1 MLAPS
6 KQLVRRSSAIGDRL
20 TAHYEYSPFG
30 QQTKAT
36 GSYAGSNPFRFSS
49 EYYDAETGLVY
60 YNYRDYDAKS
70 GRWLSRDPIGEAGGY
85 NLYRM
90 INNAPL
96 NGLDELG
103 NGPWKQIHGTNI
115 HVRGPET
122 HTPNAL
128 PHGHVQGYKRQ
139 IFPDGSQRP
148 HGSSG
153 KDKDIPSKILKEA
166 IKFIFEGVSRLICP
180 FIIPIPYFIL
190 DPNALKPDHV
200 TFA

>member
-1 MLAPS
+1 MMS
-6 KQLVRRSSAIGDRL
+6 KPDSSI
-20 TAHYEYSPFG
+20 T
-30 QQTKAT
+30 TT
-36 GSYAGSNPFRFSS
+36 GTMMP
-49 EYYDAETGLVY
+49 
-60 YNYRDYDAKS
+60 
-70 GRWLSRDPIGEAGGY
+70 SRDGGCQEIPLEKQGGY

-103 NGPWKQIHGTNI
+103 NGPWKQIHETNI

-128 PHGHVQGYKRQ
+128 PHGHIQGYKRQ

-153 KDKDIPSKILKEA
+153 KDKNIPLKILKTA
-166 IKFIFEGVSRLICP
+166 IEFIFGTGSKLICP
-180 FIIPIPYFIL
+180 FVIFIPPFIF
-190 DPNALKPDHV
+190 DPNALKPDPV